1 MLTLYH
7 YTDART
13 DPTQHTDSARI
24 TLDMQVLTQTA
35 TETNESDFLS
45 LTRHYKDFSSHKN
58 IHEQITYANKSTVFV
73 TSYVSNK

>member
-13 DPTQHTDSARI
+13 DPTQHTNSARI
-24 TLDMQVLTQTA
+24 ALAMQVLTQTA
-35 TETNESDFLS
+35 SQVNESDFLS
-45 LTRHYKDFSSHKN
+45 LTRHYKHFSSHKN
-58 IHEQITYANKSTVFV
+58 IYEQITYANKTTVFV